1 MDLFLVYLV
10 YWTITKNISFLRVL
24 VYTTQC
30 IRGTCDNELYKLMFY
45 LLTYL
50 LTYLPGEPC
59 KLCYCYCV

>member
-50 LTYLPGEPC
+50 LTGQAL
-59 KLCYCYCV
+59 

>member
-1 MDLFLVYLV
+1 MHYSSHGCFYLTHSVVYLV

-50 LTYLPGEPC
+50 LTGRAL
-59 KLCYCYCV
+59 